1 MSKWDNKH
9 NIEIISPGRI
19 NIIGEHLDYNGG
31 DVLPMPI
38 NLATQIH
45 ITKTDGIE
53 YEVKSL
59 QFENKLRRRLKDD
72 GLSEEKWHNYVVGV
86 VSELYKIYPNK
97 ISGFKAHVSGS
108 IPVGAGLSSSAS
120 LTCGLLKGLNSLFDL
135 GISKKDMALIA
146 QKVEHQYAGTPC
158 GIMDQYAILFGK
170 QEAALYLNCQTL
182 EYKLIDI
189 SLTDFQWVLFNSN
202 VKHNLS
208 DSAYLKRVKET
219 KKALSIIQ
227 SEFPHYTH
235 LAKVSLESL
244 KKCKTKMDNKVYNRA
259 LYVIEEQNR
268 VEQVVSMIAQHKFHE
283 VGEMLYQ
290 SHYGLSSLY
299 DVSCAE
305 LDYLVDV
312 TQSLPVV
319 LGARMMGGGFGGCTL
334 NLIQRTKVDSSIETV
349 CSQFKKQFHRDC
361 SPILL

>member
-9 NIEIISPGRI
+9 TIEIISPGRI

-38 NLATQIH
+38 NLTTQIH

-72 GLSEEKWHNYVVGV
+72 GLSEEKWHNYVIGV

-120 LTCGLLKGLNSLFDL
+120 LTCGLLKALNSLFDL

-202 VKHNLS
+202 IKHNLS

-227 SEFPHYTH
+227 SEFPHFTH

-244 KKCKTKMDNKVYNRA
+244 KKCKTKMDNKVFNRA

-268 VEQVVSMIAQHKFHE
+268 VEQVLSMFAQHKFHE

-290 SHYGLSSLY
+290 SHHGLSSLY

-305 LDYLVDV
+305 LDYLVDI
-312 TQSLPVV
+312 TRSLTGV
-319 LGARMMGGGFGGCTL
+319 LGARMMG
-334 NLIQRTKVDSSIETV
+334 
-349 CSQFKKQFHRDC
+349 
-361 SPILL
+361 